1 MQWFIRVN
9 IMKVVIWSKYH
20 CTYCDQA
27 KALLTQ
33 KSIQFE
39 ERKIG
44 DGYTKEDLL
53 EAVPTARTVPQ
64 IFIDEQLIGG
74 FTELKQHLE
83 KGIIC

>member
-1 MQWFIRVN
+1 
-9 IMKVVIWSKYH
+9 MKATVWSKYQ
-20 CTYCDQA
+20 CPYCDQA

-33 KSIQFE
+33 KGIEFE

-64 IFIDEQLIGG
+64 IFLGEKHIGG
-74 FTELKQHLE
+74 YTDLVKYIEETGFNGTGHTL
-83 KGIIC
+83 